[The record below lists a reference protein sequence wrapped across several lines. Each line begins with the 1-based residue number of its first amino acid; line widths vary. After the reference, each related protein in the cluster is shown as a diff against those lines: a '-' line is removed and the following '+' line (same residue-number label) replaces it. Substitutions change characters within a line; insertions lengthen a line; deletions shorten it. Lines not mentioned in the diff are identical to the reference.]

1 MKRQTIPFLFLS
13 PALLFG
19 ILFFVLPLVVAFCL
33 TFTNFQAFAP
43 LRVVGLANYTYLLT
57 RDPFFVQT
65 LKNTAV
71 FALGALALG
80 IPLAL
85 AVAYASSKS
94 FFRGLWRSI
103 YWLPMVTNVI
113 AVAFVWRFVLADS
126 TGLMN
131 RTLDLLR
138 LPGPGW
144 LTDPRF
150 AMFSVILVFV
160 WMNLGKSMLLLSAG
174 IDGIDESFFEAA
186 RIDGAN
192 AYRLFTRIAIPL
204 LKPTLL
210 FVTITDFISC
220 LSSLPLMLVLTD
232 GGPVH
237 STTVTAL
244 YSYDMAFAH
253 LRLGRASAAAFILF
267 LLILG
272 VMLVHLHI
280 FRRGGIEAH

>member
-1 MKRQTIPFLFLS
+1 M
-13 PALLFG
+13 
-19 ILFFVLPLVVAFCL
+19 
-33 TFTNFQAFAP
+33 
-43 LRVVGLANYTYLLT
+43 
-57 RDPFFVQT
+57 
-65 LKNTAV
+65 
-71 FALGALALG
+71 GALALG

-85 AVAYASSKS
+85 AIAYASSRS
-94 FFRGLWRSI
+94 SFRGLWRSI
-103 YWLPMVTNVI
+103 YWLPMATNVI

-131 RTLDLLR
+131 RTLDFFR

-174 IDGIDESFFEAA
+174 IDGVDESFFEAA

-192 AYRLFTRIAIPL
+192 AYRLFTQIAIPL

-237 STTVTAL
+237 STSVTAL
-244 YSYDMAFAH
+244 YAYDMAFAH

-267 LLILG
+267 SLILG
-272 VMLVHLHI
+272 VMLVHLHL
-280 FRRGGIEAH
+280 FRRGGTEAH